1 MGVGEAMRLYPRAWA
16 IGRKS
21 IEAFEIGGL
30 EIPAQ
35 SICILSPYVTQRDAR
50 WYTDPERFDPE
61 RWMPEAKEARP
72 KFSYFPFGGGARVCI
87 GERFAWM
94 EGVLLLATLA
104 QKWKLRLAEAH
115 PLQPKPLITL
125 RTPYA
130 IRT

>member
-50 WYTDPERFDPE
+50 WYSDPERFDPE
-61 RWMPEAKEARP
+61 RWMPEAKEVRP

-87 GERFAWM
+87 GERFAWL
-94 EGVLLLATLA
+94 EGGLLLATLA
-104 QKWKLRLAEAH
+104 QKWKLRLAGGPRVE
-115 PLQPKPLITL
+115 QKPLMTV
-125 RTPYA
+125 RKRYGM
-130 IRT
+130 